1 MAGNANS
8 IYAAKKAAS
17 QANPVTSLKTF
28 LQSDNS
34 AKAAA
39 VYVPDQWQMGTVAG
53 SFKFALRAWGRVTSG
68 TSGNVS
74 FSVDFGTSTTQSSNT
89 AIIAPSAAA
98 YSVSGNWNIDAELVW
113 DSTSKLLNGIYT
125 GWVTS
130 AGTTIAST
138 TITQLSAKDFTTNGL
153 GFTVSSFFGTSN
165 AGNVVFLDGLTL
177 EER

>member
-1 MAGNANS
+1 MAGNANT
-8 IYAAKKAAS
+8 IYAAKRAAS
-17 QANPVTSLKTF
+17 QTNPVTTLSTF

-39 VYVPDQWQMGTVAG
+39 VFVPDQWQENTVAG
-53 SFKFALRAWGRVTSG
+53 SLKMGIRAWGRVTSG

-74 FSVDFGTSTTQSSNT
+74 FAIQFGTSVTSTSNT
-89 AIIAPSAAA
+89 SIIAPSAAS
-98 YSVSGNWNIDAELVW
+98 YSVSGNWNLDAELLW
-113 DSTSKLLNGIYT
+113 DSGSKLLNGIYT

-138 TITQLSAKDFTTNGL
+138 TITQLAAKDFTTNGL

-165 AGNVVFLDGLTL
+165 AGNIVFLDGFTL
-177 EER
+177 EVR

>member
-1 MAGNANS
+1 MAGNTNS

-39 VYVPDQWQMGTVAG
+39 VYVPDQWQMGTTAG
-53 SFKFALRAWGRVTSG
+53 TFRFNLRAWGRVTSG

-74 FSVDFGTSTTQSSNT
+74 FSIDFGTSVTQSSNT

-98 YSVSGNWNIDAELVW
+98 YSVNGNWNIDAQCLW
-113 DSTSKLLNGIYT
+113 DSTSKLLNGNFT

-130 AGTTIAST
+130 AGTVIAT
-138 TITQLSAKDFTTNGL
+138 TSITQLAAKDFTTNGL

-165 AGNVVFLDGLTL
+165 AGNIVFLDGLTL
-177 EER
+177 EVV